1 MKSTVSFT
9 LNGKSRVISQMYCHS
24 LRHALDH
31 TKAYTFYRQSILDE
45 GIAYLKVMG
54 ATNIIV
60 K

>member
-45 GIAYLKVMG
+45 GIAYR
-54 ATNIIV
+54 
-60 K
+60 